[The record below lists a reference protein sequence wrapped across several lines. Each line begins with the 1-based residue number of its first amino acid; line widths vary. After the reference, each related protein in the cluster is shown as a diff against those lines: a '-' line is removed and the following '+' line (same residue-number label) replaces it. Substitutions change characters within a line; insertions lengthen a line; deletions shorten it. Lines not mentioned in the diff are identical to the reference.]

1 MNTLLHNFRIKI
13 VFLFFIVGAFINAV
27 SAQTTLNESY
37 VFGGISRDYHVYVPG
52 IYSSQNAVPLVINLH
67 GYTSNNLQQE
77 AYADFRPIADTANF
91 ILVHPNGT
99 FDQSLN
105 RYWNFFGL
113 PLADDIGFLSSLIDT
128 IRTHYNIDTNRIYF
142 TGFSNGGFMSFELAC
157 KLSHRVAAIASVA
170 GGMISAQQT
179 NCTPIHPMPVMY
191 IHGTADATVSFNGI
205 GGIIASLPVD
215 SLMLYWVQ
223 KNQCNPVA
231 NVSNVPDIV
240 SSDLSTTEHY
250 VYENGLKGST
260 VEFYKILGGT
270 HTWPGAPVNLGVT
283 NMDFNASQEIWR
295 FFNQYRLNNLITSVE
310 NIESFS
316 SFEVYPNPSSG
327 TFHFRLNQAENA
339 TMYIYTWDGK
349 KVLESAKLSQY
360 NQFSLPAG
368 NYLVEVVVNGV
379 RTHKSLLIK

>member
-1 MNTLLHNFRIKI
+1 MNTLLHDYRIKL
-13 VFLFFIVGAFINAV
+13 VFLFFIAGTFINSV

-128 IRTHYNIDTNRIYF
+128 VRAHYNIDTNRIYF

-157 KLSHRVAAIASVA
+157 KLSHRVTAIASVA
-170 GGMISAQQT
+170 GGMISAQQM
-179 NCTPIHPMPVMY
+179 NCTPIHPIPVMY
-191 IHGTADATVSFNGI
+191 IHGTADATVSYSGV

-215 SLMLYWVQ
+215 SLVLYWVQ

-231 NVSNVPDIV
+231 NVSTVPDMVTTDV
-240 SSDLSTTEHY
+240 STADHY
-250 VYENGLKGST
+250 VYENGLNGST
-260 VEFYKILGGT
+260 VEFYKIWGGT

-283 NMDFNASQEIWR
+283 NMDFHASQEIWR
-295 FFNQYRLNNLITSVE
+295 FFNQFRLNNLITSVE
-310 NIESFS
+310 NVQSVS
-316 SFEVYPNPSSG
+316 SFELYPNPSPG
-327 TFHFRLNQAENA
+327 TFQIQLKQTENSS
-339 TMYIYTWDGK
+339 MHVYTWDGK
-349 KVLESAKLSQY
+349 QVLESTKLSQY
-360 NQFSLPAG
+360 NQFTLPPG
-368 NYLVEVVVNGV
+368 IFLVEVLVNGV
-379 RTHKSLLIK
+379 RYHKSLLVR